1 MPVYFQKINC
11 VKEMT
16 RAIVRKKQ
24 ITLLLPDAEVHG
36 AFTTAMIGE
45 VVTDEWVQ
53 KWKLDKK
60 LAEWARDWGVAE
72 VKTPTGAEICDALFQ
87 QPPLEWSRITTFQDC
102 TM

>member
-16 RAIVRKKQ
+16 RAIVRNKP

-36 AFTTAMIGE
+36 EFTQAMIAE

-53 KWKLDKK
+53 RWKLEKK
-60 LAEWARDWGVAE
+60 LA
-72 VKTPTGAEICDALFQ
+72 
-87 QPPLEWSRITTFQDC
+87 
-102 TM
+102 